1 MLRRLRLLLIGRA
14 PRVTV
19 SSTRARD
26 LVALMLAA
34 ACWGLG
40 TVISKSALED
50 LSPIV
55 LLAVQLTA
63 SVVVL
68 ATVMRVRGLSLRSD
82 APPLLGRLGVL
93 NPGVAYALSL
103 VGLMTISASVSV
115 LLWALEPIVILLLA
129 AIFLRERITPTLVMA
144 SAAAIAGVALVVY
157 EPATGAAQAIGVG
170 LTLAGVVCCAVY
182 TVVTR
187 RFIPDASETSQVV
200 LTQQAY
206 GLGAALVTL
215 VVVIISGADPLPSS
229 LSPIGLVSAITS
241 GVLYFA
247 GAYWLY
253 LGALRRVTASAAAA
267 TFYLIPIVGV
277 TAAALLLG
285 ERLAPIQW
293 VGAAVVLLS
302 VIAILARAPSG
313 AAPIAVSEHDRERDI
328 ATSEVPVSAP

>member
-1 MLRRLRLLLIGRA
+1 MTA
-14 PRVTV
+14 
-19 SSTRARD
+19 SSTRVRD
-26 LVALMLAA
+26 LVALILAA

-40 TVISKSALED
+40 TVISKAALEE
-50 LSPIV
+50 LSPIA
-55 LLAVQLTA
+55 LLAAQLAA
-63 SVVVL
+63 SVAVL
-68 ATVMRVRGLSLRSD
+68 AIVMWARGLSVRSD

-93 NPGVAYALSL
+93 NPGIAYALSL

-129 AIFLRERITPTLVMA
+129 AAFLRERITTTLIVA

-157 EPATGAAQAIGVG
+157 EPAGAAAQAIGIG

-187 RFIPDASETSQVV
+187 RFIPGVPETSQVV
-200 LTQQAY
+200 LVQQLY
-206 GLGAALVTL
+206 GLGAAIVALVIAI
-215 VVVIISGADPLPSS
+215 VSGADPLPSNVTP
-229 LSPIGLVSAITS
+229 LGIASAVTS

-267 TFYLIPIVGV
+267 SFYLIPIVGV

-293 VGAAVVLLS
+293 VGGGVVLLS
-302 VIAILARAPSG
+302 VIAILTRAPSG
-313 AAPIAVSEHDRERDI
+313 AAPITVSDRQPEPP
-328 ATSEVPVSAP
+328 TGEVRVSAP